1 MKVIVP
7 SFGSGRYRV
16 AAMNARKI
24 SQLPISVDGFES
36 TAMPIS
42 SYKADAF
49 LHKFEIWK
57 QALVGNNEE
66 IFVHLDAD
74 ASFTGNFSSEIL
86 ERDLGKHSIGMVEQ
100 PRVLGENPLS
110 RRDLYEHYL
119 KVAHAAVSPLSQ
131 KPNFQSFRFF
141 NTGFVVFRRRA
152 LENFLYWVKEKIP
165 SVPREIDGCMVAD
178 QDLMQVYANEVAPD
192 EVLQLDWSWNHCE
205 WWDESFPNPQAKVIH
220 MSNFCN
226 GPLAS
231 QMNRRAVI
239 CRTNQERSFGNLTVV
254 LVIHNSSS
262 VIDQCLSALLEI
274 PDLQILLID
283 NASTENPNLP
293 KNERIKL
300 IRNTKNL
307 GFAKAVNLGI
317 EEVRTRYICLLNPDA
332 FLTYEAT
339 EEAIIQLEL
348 DANQLLA
355 PDFYDASGN
364 LTQGLRNGQPLHQLI
379 GDIVPENHKFRRK
392 LLLTFIPD
400 RFGEEFKWL
409 IGACIFSTK
418 DFLLGIGGLDE
429 SYFLYMED
437 VELGKKAS
445 AKGKVSSIDS
455 AIEHLG
461 SMSTNRAP
469 KFKSQEL
476 AGARL
481 KFLRRHFGIYPWLF
495 TLLVSGYLFTTKI
508 KRG

>member
-7 SFGSGRYRV
+7 SFGSGRYQV

-24 SQLPISVDGFES
+24 SQLQMSVNGFES
-36 TAMPIS
+36 TSMPS
-42 SYKADAF
+42 STYKADAF

-74 ASFTGNFSSEIL
+74 ASFTGSFSSEIL
-86 ERDLGKHSIGMVEQ
+86 ERDLGQRSIGMVEQ
-100 PRVLGENPLS
+100 PQILGSNPRS

-152 LENFLYWVKEKIP
+152 LENFLSWVEEKIP
-165 SVPREIDGCMVAD
+165 SVPREIDGRMVAD

-192 EVLQLDWSWNHCE
+192 EVMQLDWSWNHCE
-205 WWDESFPNPQAKVIH
+205 WWDESFPNPHAKVIH

-231 QMNRRAVI
+231 QMNRRAVL
-239 CRTNQERSFGNLTVV
+239 CRATQGRSFGNLTVV
-254 LVIHNSSS
+254 LVIHNSSA
-262 VIDQCLSALLEI
+262 VINECLGALLEI
-274 PDLQILLID
+274 PDLQILLVD
-283 NASTENPNLP
+283 NASTEALDLP
-293 KNERIKL
+293 KSERIRL

-307 GFAKAVNLGI
+307 GFSKAVNLGI
-317 EEVRTRYICLLNPDA
+317 DEVCTRYICLLNPDA
-332 FLTYEAT
+332 FLTYEAA

-364 LTQGLRNGQPLHQLI
+364 LTQALRNGQPLHQLI
-379 GDIVPENHKFRRK
+379 KDIIPESHKLRRK
-392 LLLTFIPD
+392 MLLTLIPD
-400 RFGEEFKWL
+400 RFGEDFKWL
-409 IGACIFSTK
+409 IGACVFSTK

-437 VELGKKAS
+437 VELGKAAS

-461 SMSTNRAP
+461 SMSTDRAP
-469 KFKSQEL
+469 NFKSQEL

-495 TLLVSGYLFTTKI
+495 TLLVSGYLFRTKI